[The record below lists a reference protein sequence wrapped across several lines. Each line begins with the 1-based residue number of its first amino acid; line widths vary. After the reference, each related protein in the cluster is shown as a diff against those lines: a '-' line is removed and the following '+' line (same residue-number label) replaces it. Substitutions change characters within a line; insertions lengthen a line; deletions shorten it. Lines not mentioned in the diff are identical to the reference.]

1 MKMFIISDNADS
13 RVGMRLA
20 GVEGVTVSG
29 REEFSD
35 ALYRAAEDKNIAVI
49 MVTYGLIKTAGDIID
64 EFKLSRNTPIVI
76 EVPDSNS
83 IGKNRD
89 SITRY
94 VRESIGLNI

>member
-1 MKMFIISDNADS
+1 
-13 RVGMRLA
+13 
-20 GVEGVTVSG
+20 
-29 REEFSD
+29 
-35 ALYRAAEDKNIAVI
+35 

-76 EVPDSNS
+76 EVPDRNS